1 MATRIARSA
10 VELVHYPVAVE
21 VAPLGMAVRRAR
33 IVQARIP
40 VEFVRDAIA
49 VHGTLRTGAS
59 DPKQPT
65 RYPEGT
71 APMPSL
77 PHSPAADRNKEPIE
91 SLRARDSCWGIRELN
106 DVVAEAHRAGLSL
119 VQRHSMPAN
128 NLLLVFTPS

>member
-1 MATRIARSA
+1 
-10 VELVHYPVAVE
+10 
-21 VAPLGMAVRRAR
+21 
-33 IVQARIP
+33 
-40 VEFVRDAIA
+40 
-49 VHGTLRTGAS
+49 
-59 DPKQPT
+59 
-65 RYPEGT
+65 
-71 APMPSL
+71 MPSL